1 MHDVD
6 RVVTAQRFG
15 QNVAHAGTFQHRT
28 NRTTGDHTG
37 TGAGRTQQHHAC
49 SRFALHRV
57 DYGSTD
63 PRNAEE
69 AFTSFL
75 DALGDRSR
83 NFLGLAVADTH
94 HPVAVADD
102 DQRGE
107 AESPTTLDH
116 LGDSVDL

>member
-28 NRTTGDHTG
+28 SRTTGDHTG
-37 TGAGRTQQHHAC
+37 TGAGRAQQHHAG
-49 SRFALHRV
+49 RGFALYRV
-57 DYGSTD
+57 DDGPTD
-63 PRNAEE
+63 HRNAEE
-69 AFTSFL
+69 TLTSFL

-83 NFLGLAVADTH
+83 DFLGLAVTDTD

-102 DQRGE
+102 
-107 AESPTTLDH
+107 
-116 LGDSVDL
+116 